1 LLRLELDHPGGGD
14 LMGDRKPDRER
25 PGPPDAGRE
34 TTAPAPPDRP
44 ARQPDLDEKT
54 DWEGEAHGDD

>member
-1 LLRLELDHPGGGD
+1 
-14 LMGDRKPDRER
+14 MGDRKPDRER